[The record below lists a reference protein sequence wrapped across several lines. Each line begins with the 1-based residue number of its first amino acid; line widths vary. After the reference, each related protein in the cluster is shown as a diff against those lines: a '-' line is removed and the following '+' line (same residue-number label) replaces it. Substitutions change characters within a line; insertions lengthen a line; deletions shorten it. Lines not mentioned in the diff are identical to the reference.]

1 MPNES
6 FGMPEDRS
14 SPILGRLGEDQV
26 ERAAP
31 SIAEID
37 HDKGPLMD
45 RNKSVVVVI
54 EARPFGHRFGSPLS
68 NESRTQGIPACGRV
82 DRSLPPLDTT
92 RLLTVITR
100 DTSLIPDEGVRVVD
114 CIQRHYVRTK
124 ATIAS
129 FRVRQLV
136 RSGKV
141 WPIAEWKEGPNVEV
155 TAVVMMEDGNFPLSC
170 LMVCGTGLDSRGST
184 KRFEETKL
192 EWVVANT
199 DHLRELFAVAQFW
212 LGAAHWQSDKS
223 KTSEEGS
230 VDSATK
236 QEYRPSFQQL
246 LMRQK

>member
-6 FGMPEDRS
+6 FGMPGDRS
-14 SPILGRLGEDQV
+14 SPIVGRLGEDQV
-26 ERAAP
+26 ERAVP
-31 SIAEID
+31 SIAEGD
-37 HDKGPLMD
+37 HAKGPLMD

-54 EARPFGHRFGSPLS
+54 EARPFDHRFGSPLS
-68 NESRTQGIPACGRV
+68 NEGRTQGIPACGRV
-82 DRSLPPLDTT
+82 ERSLPPLDTT

-114 CIQRHYVRTK
+114 CIQRHYVTTK
-124 ATIAS
+124 TPISS
-129 FRVRQLV
+129 FRVRQFV

-141 WPIAEWKEGPNVEV
+141 WPIAEWKEGRNVEV

-184 KRFEETKL
+184 KRYEETKL
-192 EWVVANT
+192 EWVVGNT
-199 DHLRELFAVAQFW
+199 DHLRELFVVAQFW

-223 KTSEEGS
+223 KTSEEVS
-230 VDSATK
+230 ANSATK
-236 QEYRPSFQQL
+236 QEYCPGFRL